1 VTEVTWSI
9 LRTARHRDA
18 SGDNLPL
25 GSRPS
30 RQPLLSGSTPSDGL
44 PAHGNYN
51 LRLGAEVW
59 LVGGVRS
66 PEYPRPAPPSPSPM
80 LPAHQPRAVAAALTN
95 SSGRSEFHST
105 IRDLIPR
112 CEISRCF
119 CRFIVALSGCA

>member
-66 PEYPRPAPPSPSPM
+66 PEYPRPASAPCRGSGFDQLVWPIGVS
-80 LPAHQPRAVAAALTN
+80 LDHTRLDTAV
-95 SSGRSEFHST
+95 
-105 IRDLIPR
+105 
-112 CEISRCF
+112 
-119 CRFIVALSGCA
+119 